1 MADPIS
7 LLAIGALVYTG
18 RKMSEPET
26 ETRSDPTKYEPPV
39 KPPLLEDIGEEEYPE
54 FEDGPPTWQGKE
66 EVSNFSVVAPQR
78 KSSGAEVLNLRG
90 RFDAGRHNNL
100 SPIEKQLVGPGLGLS
115 PDMPASGGFQQL
127 YRINPINVG
136 SYRLTTLPGRAG
148 HGHDTTGGRQS
159 VPGAIGHNRPEK
171 TAYLPERLPTV
182 FGKSQGFS
190 GRTPRQEYEK
200 SKRVTHRATTGLR
213 TDGLNVAPARRFI
226 PAQSVP
232 ELPTRFK
239 SDNNSQLRFN
249 NQPQPGV
256 SNFHGAYVN
265 APTAIRPHDKR
276 EQVNRPGNPGRMN
289 VRESATKQGGKLTS
303 VRMDQSRID
312 GRMAPANGGWQQDY
326 KKSEFS
332 SSTNAYKGNTNPYAT
347 DESLGMAK
355 RQLAH
360 NPLTAAQQFN

>member
-1 MADPIS
+1 MLLNIRTMADPIS

-66 EVSNFSVVAPQR
+66 EVSNFGVVAPQQ

-159 VPGAIGHNRPEK
+159 VPGRDR
-171 TAYLPERLPTV
+171 TQST
-182 FGKSQGFS
+182 GKDGVSPRKAPDRF
-190 GRTPRQEYEK
+190 RQE
-200 SKRVTHRATTGLR
+200 SGL
-213 TDGLNVAPARRFI
+213 
-226 PAQSVP
+226 
-232 ELPTRFK
+232 
-239 SDNNSQLRFN
+239 
-249 NQPQPGV
+249 
-256 SNFHGAYVN
+256 
-265 APTAIRPHDKR
+265 
-276 EQVNRPGNPGRMN
+276 
-289 VRESATKQGGKLTS
+289 
-303 VRMDQSRID
+303 
-312 GRMAPANGGWQQDY
+312 
-326 KKSEFS
+326 
-332 SSTNAYKGNTNPYAT
+332 
-347 DESLGMAK
+347 
-355 RQLAH
+355 
-360 NPLTAAQQFN
+360 